1 LEAYD
6 GIAGK
11 AWEEPIDNVF
21 DAIVKRRAGSDP
33 ISPEDQ
39 SIFEEVGRRH
49 REHIISQL
57 SLLQAGHCWGL
68 KSGMKAVKALA
79 SLPLLSDDF
88 PLQTLLKHMPETD
101 SIPGPHS
108 PKAHYLTT
116 NFTDFDI
123 HQIIGHIEQ
132 QFAFLPRIPLK
143 IAGVVWDG
151 STYR

>member
-1 LEAYD
+1 
-6 GIAGK
+6 
-11 AWEEPIDNVF
+11 
-21 DAIVKRRAGSDP
+21 
-33 ISPEDQ
+33 
-39 SIFEEVGRRH
+39 
-49 REHIISQL
+49 
-57 SLLQAGHCWGL
+57 
-68 KSGMKAVKALA
+68 MKAVKALA